1 MKYITFPDPVSN
13 LKHDFRAEEQ
23 AAPGEEEEEEL
34 EARDSR
40 NTAFQIWL
48 WFQFLRAAMDRD
60 FWLARKLCQLILI
73 YEPDNPEASEFLP
86 LIQKKLL
93 EEEEDDSDDDSNDDS
108 DDDNDADSGNDEGSS
123 SQSSGYSSSSCEE
136 LII

>member
-40 NTAFQIWL
+40 NTAPSGPAEIGRWL
-48 WFQFLRAAMDRD
+48 HHKMQS
-60 FWLARKLCQLILI
+60 KKC
-73 YEPDNPEASEFLP
+73 SEKRTQQP
-86 LIQKKLL
+86 G
-93 EEEEDDSDDDSNDDS
+93 
-108 DDDNDADSGNDEGSS
+108 DDDNGCQEEGHTPL
-123 SQSSGYSSSSCEE
+123 Y
-136 LII
+136 